1 MRGGAATA
9 AWPKRSGRYDVA
21 LPTGSDT
28 LVERRVAHARGE
40 VAGARVVELTR
51 LRHEAG
57 READVRAAFL
67 SQARAASRVRHAAFV
82 HPEEALIDAGDL
94 VVATAWV
101 DGLRLDR
108 LRALALARGAE
119 LPPRI
124 ALRVARDVVAAV
136 AALHDAAPR
145 SCPHGDVA
153 PTNVLVDYAGRSR
166 LVHSGVALAAC
177 RPGAGVAHERLAYKA
192 PEQVVGAMFDAPLD
206 PAVDVFACGVLV
218 WEALAGRSLFGADS
232 ESAVAHAVCTAEVPG
247 LPVER
252 SSAAVCEAVAAALA
266 RLRAERPARVTR
278 LLAALDA
285 LDEEHV
291 ASQADV
297 AAFVDE
303 VAGEA
308 LEAQRAAVHESLEAL
323 ADAAAGGAELDLLD
337 LDDVVSTLSDDDVL
351 GDDETIEARALT
363 ADDEVEA
370 HALTADDEVE
380 AQALTA
386 DDEVEAQ
393 ALTADDEVEAQALTA
408 DDEVEVQAL
417 GAEDEVEA
425 QALTIE
431 DDAGEAQALGD
442 DDLIVPASDDEPAR
456 LARPT
461 LRLAAASVA
470 PPVPAPIRSSLL
482 PPGPV
487 AWTNPAPAARAA
499 RRLRVPPAFSA
510 TLAVAFVGFA
520 ALAARSVGVR
530 GPLVDRGPRASAAG
544 RATQAPTIVRA
555 PPTLQAASA
564 PAASASAAPSASAR
578 VPPPSV
584 AR

>member
-1 MRGGAATA
+1 MVCSATIAMRGGAATA
-9 AWPKRSGRYDVA
+9 AWPRRSGRYDVA
-21 LPTGSDT
+21 LSTGSDT

-285 LDEEHV
+285 LDEPHL

-297 AAFVDE
+297 AAFVDD

-308 LEAQRAAVHESLEAL
+308 LEVQRSAVHESLEAL

-351 GDDETIEARALT
+351 GDDDTI
-363 ADDEVEA
+363 
-370 HALTADDEVE
+370 
-380 AQALTA
+380 
-386 DDEVEAQ
+386 EAQ

>member
-9 AWPKRSGRYDVA
+9 AWPRRSGRYDVA

-285 LDEEHV
+285 LDEPHL

-297 AAFVDE
+297 AAFVDD

-308 LEAQRAAVHESLEAL
+308 LEVQRSAVHESLEAL

-351 GDDETIEARALT
+351 GDDDTI
-363 ADDEVEA
+363 
-370 HALTADDEVE
+370 
-380 AQALTA
+380 
-386 DDEVEAQ
+386 EAQ

>member
-9 AWPKRSGRYDVA
+9 AWPRRSGRYDVA
-21 LPTGSDT
+21 LSTGSDT

-285 LDEEHV
+285 LDEPHL

-297 AAFVDE
+297 AAFVDD

-308 LEAQRAAVHESLEAL
+308 LEVQRSAVHESLEAL

-351 GDDETIEARALT
+351 GDDDTIEAQALT

-370 HALTADDEVE
+370 HALTVDDEVE